1 MALNRDLQ
9 EFHICTFED
18 MVELIVELIYSNEE
32 MTNKIKELNEEV
44 EWLKDT
50 IDELVAKLP
59 TLP

>member
-9 EFHICTFED
+9 EFHSSTFEE
-18 MVELIVELIYSNEE
+18 MVDLIVGLRDSNEE
-32 MTNKIKELNEEV
+32 MTSEIKELNEEV

-50 IDELVAKLP
+50 IDELVAKLT

>member
-9 EFHICTFED
+9 EFQNCTFDD
-18 MVELIVELIYSNEE
+18 MVDLIVELRSSNEE
-32 MTNKIKELNEEV
+32 MTNKIKELNEEI

-50 IDELVAKLP
+50 IDELVAKLT

>member
-1 MALNRDLQ
+1 MTLNRDLQ
-9 EFHICTFED
+9 EFHNCMFEE
-18 MVELIVELIYSNEE
+18 MVELIVELRDSNEE

>member
-9 EFHICTFED
+9 EFHNCTFEE
-18 MVELIVELIYSNEE
+18 MVDSIVELRECNEE

-50 IDELVAKLP
+50 IDEMVAKLP

>member
-9 EFHICTFED
+9 EFHNCTFEE
-18 MVELIVELIYSNEE
+18 MVELIVELRDSNEE

-50 IDELVAKLP
+50 VDELVAKLTTFP
-59 TLP
+59 

>member
-9 EFHICTFED
+9 EFHNCTFEE
-18 MVELIVELIYSNEE
+18 MVELIVELRDSNEK
-32 MTNKIKELNEEV
+32 MTDKIKELNEEV

>member
-1 MALNRDLQ
+1 MTLNRDLQ
-9 EFHICTFED
+9 EFHNCMFEE
-18 MVELIVELIYSNEE
+18 MVELIVELRDSNEE

-50 IDELVAKLP
+50 IDELVAKLS

>member
-9 EFHICTFED
+9 EFHSSTFEE
-18 MVELIVELIYSNEE
+18 MVDLIVGLKDSNEE
-32 MTNKIKELNEEV
+32 MINKIKELNEEI

-50 IDELVAKLP
+50 IDELATKLP

>member
-9 EFHICTFED
+9 EFHNCMFEE
-18 MVELIVELIYSNEE
+18 MVELIVELRDSNEE